1 MCEEYESKR
10 MEEEEEEEEDEMEI
24 RFEIMMEPHVCWEI
38 KSIHNQYL

>member
-1 MCEEYESKR
+1 MKNMKVR
-10 MEEEEEEEEDEMEI
+10 GWRGEEEDEMEI